1 MISLI
6 KFLRFWEILHLAI
19 FDQEGFSSDQRLLYD
34 IWFSI
39 YWLLGG
45 KMLGRL
51 NNKCGHSGLP
61 KLTNLLARWSHFG
74 FFAIFIQEGVA
85 QGQNMCIQTCS
96 PWCVLHSG
104 QFSGHWVHIYGHST
118 FGNVKCSISWKFFWI
133 LRCEGQDRFSLLPEF
148 CFIAY

>member
-6 KFLRFWEILHLAI
+6 KILRFWEILHLAI

-61 KLTNLLARWSHFG
+61 KLTDLIARRSNFG
-74 FFAIFIQEGVA
+74 YFAICIQEGMA
-85 QGQNMCIQTCS
+85 HGQNMCIQTCS
-96 PWCVLHSG
+96 PCFVLHTG
-104 QFSGHWVHIYGHST
+104 QFSG
-118 FGNVKCSISWKFFWI
+118 SWMYI
-133 LRCEGQDRFSLLPEF
+133 
-148 CFIAY
+148 